1 MKKLRFNLAA
11 ALVAIIL
18 LAANAPDMDFF
29 QGHVNGKVAG
39 FDKLDPAMFM
49 AGPLKSKY
57 YNEVW
62 FNEMQF
68 ADSGLIVDQ
77 KVIGW
82 VDA

>member
-49 AGPLKSKY
+49 AGPLKS
-57 YNEVW
+57 
-62 FNEMQF
+62 
-68 ADSGLIVDQ
+68 
-77 KVIGW
+77 
-82 VDA
+82 

>member
-1 MKKLRFNLAA
+1 MLQGAGGIFFSDRAPPGRSKMKKLRFNLAA

-49 AGPLKSKY
+49 AGPLKS
-57 YNEVW
+57 
-62 FNEMQF
+62 
-68 ADSGLIVDQ
+68 
-77 KVIGW
+77 
-82 VDA
+82 